1 MVVVAVFDKSVRLD
15 THHEPLGGT
24 IGGTRTSREK
34 YLSGNIAS
42 AKVSSSS
49 GRNSMV
55 ECQLPKLKVASSSLV
70 ARSNCF
76 Q

>member
-1 MVVVAVFDKSVRLD
+1 MRGFDKAVRLEKHD
-15 THHEPLGGT
+15 HPFGATFGET
-24 IGGTRTSREK
+24 TASDQK

-42 AKVSSSS
+42 VRVSKTS

-70 ARSNCF
+70 ARSIF
-76 Q
+76 PP